1 MTANKKIDFVLQF
14 PEGNFLI
21 AGGTPYFMPE
31 GGDKAYLGWG
41 EKKELLG
48 KFHHKLET
56 RSEDFKKYD
65 LTYEI
70 EDGDLIA
77 ARLITPFNRSA
88 GKLAD
93 DAAVAK
99 LNDDLE
105 NGHLELKGRARPPHI
120 TRAAKFGDGRLLLL
134 IDGLEKE
141 SRHTLLIGT
150 PGNYEQ
156 IGLGSGV
163 QGGNSFY
170 YKTEDGTDLA
180 LPYGYGGPKHDEAP
194 QYGNEYLAYIP
205 VENAQDLAAFG
216 VDFTAPDP
224 HLDPFC
230 KEMDGRK
237 PPVAPKPAPKSGPSR

>member
-1 MTANKKIDFVLQF
+1 MSADKKIDFVLQF

-21 AGGTPYFMPE
+21 AGGTPYFHPE
-31 GGDKAYLGWG
+31 GSDKAYLGWG

-48 KFHHKLET
+48 KFHHKIET
-56 RSEDFKKYD
+56 RAEEFKKYD
-65 LTYEI
+65 LTYEV
-70 EDGDLIA
+70 EDGELIA

-93 DAAVAK
+93 EATVAK

-105 NGHLELKGRARPPHI
+105 NGRLELKGRARPPHI

-134 IDGLEKE
+134 VDGLKTE
-141 SRHTLLIGT
+141 SRHTLLVGT
-150 PGNYEQ
+150 PGNYEE
-156 IGLGSGV
+156 IGLKNGI
-163 QGGNSFY
+163 QGGSSFY
-170 YKTEDGTDLA
+170 YKTENDTDLA
-180 LPYGYGGPKHDEAP
+180 LPYGNGETP

-205 VENAQDLAAFG
+205 VDNAQDLAAFG

-230 KEMDGRK
+230 KEMENRK
-237 PPVAPKPAPKSGPSR
+237 PASAPGKGFTR

>member
-1 MTANKKIDFVLQF
+1 MPANQKIDFVLQF

-21 AGGTPYFMPE
+21 AGGTPYFLPE
-31 GGDKAYLGWG
+31 GSDKAYLGWG

-48 KFHHKLET
+48 KFHHKLDT
-56 RSEDFKKYD
+56 RAEDFKKYD
-65 LTYEI
+65 LTYEV
-70 EDGDLIA
+70 EDGALIA

-93 DAAVAK
+93 EATVQK

-105 NGHLELKGRARPPHI
+105 NGRLELKGRTNPPHI

-134 IDGLEKE
+134 IDGLDKKE
-141 SRHTLLIGT
+141 RHTLLIGT

-156 IGLGSGV
+156 VKLGSGV

-170 YKTEDGTDLA
+170 YKTEDGVNLA
-180 LPYGYGGPKHDEAP
+180 LPYGYGGPKHDEPP
-194 QYGNEYLAYIP
+194 QYGDEYLAYIP

-216 VDFTAPDP
+216 INITPPAP

-230 KEMDGRK
+230 KEMKQQKTAPAQSSK
-237 PPVAPKPAPKSGPSR
+237 PRSSR

>member
-1 MTANKKIDFVLQF
+1 MPTNKVIDYVLKF
-14 PEGNFLI
+14 PEGDFLI
-21 AGGTPYFMPE
+21 AGGAPYFMPE
-31 GGDKAYLGWG
+31 GSDKAYLGWG

-48 KFHHKLET
+48 KFHHKIET

-65 LTYEI
+65 LTYEV
-70 EDGDLIA
+70 EDGELIA

-93 DAAVAK
+93 AATVAK

-105 NGHLELKGRARPPHI
+105 NGRLELQGRANPPHI

-134 IDGLEKE
+134 IDGLDKKE
-141 SRHTLLIGT
+141 RHTLLIGT

-170 YKTEDGTDLA
+170 YKTADGKDLA

-194 QYGNEYLAYIP
+194 QYGDEYLAYIP
-205 VENAQDLAAFG
+205 VDNAQDLAAFG
-216 VDFTAPDP
+216 VNITPPAP

-230 KEMDGRK
+230 KEVADQRK
-237 PPVAPKPAPKSGPSR
+237 SAPSKASKQRFSR